1 MVIRAERLTPS
12 RDTRSQTSCHLRFEV
27 LLGAHVVGEPV
38 EASLVSMALAALNGI
53 QRNGQPMQGSGGPA
67 TAREIARELGWRTV
81 DAVNRGLR
89 FLREK
94 GVVEHAEAGWSVVA
108 AVYGSRNGD
117 NSRWLM
123 LDKNARRRGL
133 TRSPALFIVSLA
145 LGQIDYRNGR
155 AVLGRPRVRDLT
167 GWSWSRIDR
176 ATRSA
181 VEAGALR
188 RWNLPG
194 RGLPCYVPGEPVS
207 ESTNESPR
215 AHSESTNE
223 SGGRT
228 RSESTNRTQRIDEPR
243 AVNRRPAR
251 SQSTNAFRTRRD
263 QDHQEAA
270 GGGGSPSESRQ
281 NLVEITLGQIGY
293 RGEQCADA
301 AQDILAKRG
310 DRALEW
316 TVKQIEDIRRDPAV
330 KNVAGV
336 LAKRLSLGL
345 HDPANDPPPSARDHD
360 AGAGIR
366 GENMQQLRE
375 QQQADPVYQARK
387 IRGLL
392 SDGRQ
397 PQEVADICGVP
408 VSEVYA
414 VTHGSAQKPAPSVQ
428 RSGIEGVLELVKQR
442 PSAAQAATA

>member
-1 MVIRAERLTPS
+1 
-12 RDTRSQTSCHLRFEV
+12 
-27 LLGAHVVGEPV
+27 
-38 EASLVSMALAALNGI
+38 
-53 QRNGQPMQGSGGPA
+53 
-67 TAREIARELGWRTV
+67 
-81 DAVNRGLR
+81 
-89 FLREK
+89 
-94 GVVEHAEAGWSVVA
+94 
-108 AVYGSRNGD
+108 
-117 NSRWLM
+117 
-123 LDKNARRRGL
+123 
-133 TRSPALFIVSLA
+133 
-145 LGQIDYRNGR
+145 
-155 AVLGRPRVRDLT
+155 
-167 GWSWSRIDR
+167 
-176 ATRSA
+176 
-181 VEAGALR
+181 
-188 RWNLPG
+188 
-194 RGLPCYVPGEPVS
+194 
-207 ESTNESPR
+207 
-215 AHSESTNE
+215 
-223 SGGRT
+223 
-228 RSESTNRTQRIDEPR
+228 
-243 AVNRRPAR
+243 VNRRPAR
-251 SQSTNAFRTRRD
+251 SESTNAFRSTRRD